1 MTTAAGAP
9 RAEYSTRL
17 TARRQT
23 LAQADLAGRRIAS
36 ARLLLFLA
44 SAGIAWAAFGAGAV
58 SGWLLGVPLALFL
71 VLVIY
76 HARIAQRVRLAQ
88 RSIDFYTA
96 AIERVEDRWAGR
108 GETGERFR
116 NPAHPYGDDLDL
128 FGPASLF
135 ELLSTARTRAGEA
148 TLARW
153 LLGPATREEILA
165 RQQAV
170 TELRDRIDLR
180 EDLAVLGENFRT
192 GVHPEELALWA
203 GAPRVVFSRTV
214 QGIAPVLAAIALAL
228 IIALFATEL
237 VNPGVR
243 IALVAVLAIEGLFVL
258 PMRGGIGHVAV
269 SAEQPGHDLTLLSQ
283 VLARFEAEQFQSPRL
298 AALRAEL
305 DVEGRTA
312 SKRIAS
318 LRRLIEL
325 LDSRDNVV
333 LRVFGP
339 PLLWTTQIAFAL
351 ERWRAISGVHV
362 PRWLDAVGE
371 LEALCALAGYAY
383 DHPGYPFPE
392 LREGAACFEGEAMG
406 HPLLADAACVRN
418 NVSLSAVHN
427 LVVISGS
434 NMSGKSTLLRTVGV
448 NAVLAL
454 AGAPVCARRL
464 ALTPLHVGAS
474 IRVNDSLQGGTSRF
488 YAEITRLR
496 DIVRLCDRGAVL
508 FLLDELLN
516 GTNSHDR
523 GIGAEGVVRGLLR
536 RGAIGFVTT
545 HDLALTAIADSLAP
559 AAANMH
565 FEDHLENGVITFDYR
580 IREGVVRKSNALEL
594 MRAVGLEV

>member
-1 MTTAAGAP
+1 MTNAAGAP
-9 RAEYSTRL
+9 RAEYESRL
-17 TARRQT
+17 TARREA
-23 LAQADLAGRRIAS
+23 LVHADLAARRIAI
-36 ARLLLFLA
+36 ARLLLFLTA
-44 SAGIAWAAFGAGAV
+44 AAIAWFAFTGAI
-58 SGWLLGVPLALFL
+58 SGWLLALPLAAFIAL
-71 VLVIY
+71 VSY
-76 HARIAQRVRLAQ
+76 HSRVTERARLAQ
-88 RSIDFYTA
+88 RAIDFYTH
-96 AIERVEDRWAGR
+96 AIERVEDRWAGN

-116 NPAHPYGDDLDL
+116 DPRHPYADDLDL

-153 LLGPATREEILA
+153 LLAPADREEILA

-180 EDLAVLGENFRT
+180 EDLAVLGEDFRT
-192 GVHPEELALWA
+192 GVHPDELAAW
-203 GAPRVVFSRTV
+203 GAAPPVLFPRVAQVL
-214 QGIAPVLAAIALAL
+214 APVLALITAGLLVAL
-228 IIALFATEL
+228 IATETG
-237 VNPGVR
+237 NPAVR
-243 IALVAVLAIEGLFVL
+243 VALIAMLAVEGLFWL
-258 PMRGGIGHVAV
+258 PLRARIAQVAGSV
-269 SAEQPGHDLTLLSQ
+269 EQPGHDLALLSQ
-283 VLARFEAEQFQSPRL
+283 VLARFEAERFQAPKL
-298 AALRAEL
+298 AALRAAL
-305 DVEGRTA
+305 DVQGRTA
-312 SKRIAS
+312 SQRIVS

-339 PLLWTTQIAFAL
+339 PLLWTTQIAFAV
-351 ERWRAISGVHV
+351 ERWRAVSG
-362 PRWLDAVGE
+362 PSTGRWLAAIGE
-371 LEALCALAGYAY
+371 LEALCALAGYAF
-383 DHPGYPFPE
+383 DRPADPFPK
-392 LREGAACFEGEAMG
+392 LVEGPVCFEGEALG
-406 HPLLADAACVRN
+406 HPLLPAEACVRN
-418 NVSLSAVHN
+418 NVSLSAVHP

-434 NMSGKSTLLRTVGV
+434 NMSGKSTLLRTAGV

-454 AGAPVCARRL
+454 AGAPVRAERL
-464 ALTPLHVGAS
+464 TLTRLRVGAS
-474 IRVNDSLQGGTSRF
+474 IRVNDSLQDGKSRF

-496 DIVRLCDRGAVL
+496 EIVRRCDEGPVL

-523 GIGAEGVVRGLLR
+523 GIGAEAVVRGLLR

-545 HDLALTAIADSLAP
+545 HDLALTAIADALAP
-559 AAANMH
+559 AASNQH